1 MLPLI
6 IPRAAC
12 CLLLPS
18 CGHDNERILS
28 TNFQHITKSTAH
40 GSTST
45 VRLRLAATLLCQP
58 AAKRLPSRAGKH
70 PQGKYPPG
78 SIHRTSIHA
87 DGSAH
92 YLQALP
98 RPPPKKDLLPTVG
111 WRSFFLGGS
120 IQAGSCPRQQHC
132 CTTMSDSSATRRAE
146 TNDMNKMH
154 AIVSLDAKA

>member
-45 VRLRLAATLLCQP
+45 VRLRLAATLLCPP

-98 RPPPKKDLLPTVG
+98 RPPQKRPPADCRLEVFSWGGRFKPGVVPGSSTAARPCLIPQRQVG
-111 WRSFFLGGS
+111 QKRMTRTRC
-120 IQAGSCPRQQHC
+120 IQ
-132 CTTMSDSSATRRAE
+132 
-146 TNDMNKMH
+146 
-154 AIVSLDAKA
+154 

>member
-18 CGHDNERILS
+18 CGHDNERIIS

-45 VRLRLAATLLCQP
+45 VRLRLAATLLCPP

-98 RPPPKKDLLPTVG
+98 RPPPKKTSCRLSAGGL
-111 WRSFFLGGS
+111 FLGGS